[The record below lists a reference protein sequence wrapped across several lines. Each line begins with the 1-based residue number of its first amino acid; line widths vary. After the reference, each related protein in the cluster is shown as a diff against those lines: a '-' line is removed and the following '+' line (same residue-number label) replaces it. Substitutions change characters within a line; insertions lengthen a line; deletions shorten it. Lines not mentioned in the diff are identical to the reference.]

1 MLLGYCEIRCFGR
14 FKERNSKSYGRMMP
28 SSMIHFIKT
37 DTVLLNIW
45 LRYEYF
51 SGDSKITDKIVLARF
66 EGGYRGIYARQ
77 NILKGEEIIKGN
89 PDAIIDQE
97 VALAKFN
104 VIYFLRQAW
113 VNDDNVHLTDNLN
126 LVLYILLSTRF
137 QPTLYTRSLPEIET
151 YKLNFPSFWS
161 EELLAMMPPKFQTT
175 TEKRIQNEESLFH
188 KLLQIWPTEQWGDLT
203 RDDFFV
209 ALYQMS
215 TRIVGLSKKT
225 KPGKK
230 ITQYGALLPVF
241 DLINHGNDTDLN
253 VKIIPSD
260 FPGEKSYRMIAS
272 KDIRKGEELFTQ
284 YGKYSDLAL
293 LQRYGF
299 ILHPPLPMISNKTV
313 FFRPEGK
320 IIPLNNMVHVAYH
333 MQRVICCILYVKSLL
348 QIWNQV

>member
-1 MLLGYCEIRCFGR
+1 M
-14 FKERNSKSYGRMMP
+14 
-28 SSMIHFIKT
+28 
-37 DTVLLNIW
+37 NIV

-77 NILKGEEIIKGN
+77 NIVKGEEIIKGN
-89 PDAIIDQE
+89 ADAIIDQE
-97 VALAKFN
+97 VALNKFKE
-104 VIYFLRQAW
+104 IYFLRQAW
-113 VNDDNVHLTDNLN
+113 ANDENVHLTDNLN

-137 QPTLYTRSLPEIET
+137 QPTLYTRSLPDIES

-161 EELLAMMPPKFQTT
+161 EELLAMMSPKFQTT
-175 TEKRIQNEESLFH
+175 TEKRIKSEDSLFYR
-188 KLLQIWPTEQWGDLT
+188 LLRIWPTKQWGDLT
-203 RDDFFV
+203 RDDFFL

-215 TRIVGLSKKT
+215 TRIVGLSKRT
-225 KPGKK
+225 KYTKRVTP
-230 ITQYGALLPVF
+230 YGALLPVF

-253 VKIIPSD
+253 VRIIPSD
-260 FPGEKSYRMIAS
+260 YPGQKSYQMIAS

-299 ILHPPLPMISNKTV
+299 ILHPPLQMVSNKTV

-320 IIPLNNMVHVAYH
+320 ILNLVPY
-333 MQRVICCILYVKSLL
+333 IILYKICSISYAANRIQLKH
-348 QIWNQV
+348 

>member
-1 MLLGYCEIRCFGR
+1 M
-14 FKERNSKSYGRMMP
+14 
-28 SSMIHFIKT
+28 
-37 DTVLLNIW
+37 
-45 LRYEYF
+45 
-51 SGDSKITDKIVLARF
+51 TDKIVLARF

-77 NILKGEEIIKGN
+77 NIFKGEEIIEGN
-89 PDAIIDQE
+89 SDAIIDFE
-97 VALAKFN
+97 VARKKFK

-113 VNDDNVHLTDNLN
+113 ANDENLHLTDNLN
-126 LVLYILLSTRF
+126 LFLYILLSTRF
-137 QPTLYTRSLPEIET
+137 QPTLYTRSLPNIES

-161 EELLAMMPPKFQTT
+161 EELLAMMPSKFQTS
-175 TEKRIQNEESLFH
+175 TEKRIQSEESLFY

-215 TRIVGLSKKT
+215 TRIVGLRKKT
-225 KPGKK
+225 KNGKK
-230 ITQYGALLPVF
+230 VIPYGALLPVF

-253 VKIIPSD
+253 VKIVPSEH
-260 FPGEKSYRMIAS
+260 PGQKSYQMIAS

-299 ILHPPLPMISNKTV
+299 ILHPPLQMASNRTV

-320 IIPLNNMVHVAYH
+320 NYILHIH
-333 MQRVICCILYVKSLL
+333 MICYFTYSFRFGIGYEEYNEFRAKSKSSQEALAKLY
-348 QIWNQV
+348 QWI